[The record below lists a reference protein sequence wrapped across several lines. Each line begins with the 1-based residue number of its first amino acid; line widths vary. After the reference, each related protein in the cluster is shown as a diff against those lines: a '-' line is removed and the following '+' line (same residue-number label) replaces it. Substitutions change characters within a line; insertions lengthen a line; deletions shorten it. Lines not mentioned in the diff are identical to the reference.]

1 MTLPSLSPDAS
12 GPICHL
18 GAYCLRPLCDV
29 PAQVLLWT
37 NALYAK
43 REVRSIGDIPHGGF
57 VVGRYTYSHVLF
69 LKPRLVA
76 FSEMARLMWSE
87 TPSGKSAV
95 ISTLTFTVA

>member
-1 MTLPSLSPDAS
+1 MPVLREVGNFCNALLKLYRLTDVCKAPSIQEIEATAS
-12 GPICHL
+12 YRTFPPV
-18 GAYCLRPLCDV
+18 GAY
-29 PAQVLLWT
+29 
-37 NALYAK
+37 
-43 REVRSIGDIPHGGF
+43 F

>member
-1 MTLPSLSPDAS
+1 MLHSDVLGDTKYLDRNSCMVFPGSAGVSPAPEAAKMAALSGRAETVKTTR
-12 GPICHL
+12 
-18 GAYCLRPLCDV
+18 LR
-29 PAQVLLWT
+29 
-37 NALYAK
+37 
-43 REVRSIGDIPHGGF
+43 H
-57 VVGRYTYSHVLF
+57 YSHVLF